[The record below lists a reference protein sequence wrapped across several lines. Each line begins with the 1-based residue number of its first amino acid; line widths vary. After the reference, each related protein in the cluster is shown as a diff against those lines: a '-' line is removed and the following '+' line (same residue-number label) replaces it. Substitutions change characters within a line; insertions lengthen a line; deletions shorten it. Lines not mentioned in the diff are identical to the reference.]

1 MAKGYFVDWT
11 KDSPVAYLGQREN
24 KSRLEDTHT
33 WVPADNSAD
42 ALLAQEALDIALDM
56 KSVKYFDP
64 ASKSIKDMTASEV
77 KTDTYS
83 KNRQSEYPTVGDV
96 VDALYKKDAGDSTE
110 WDEIAVARAAVK
122 TKYPKS

>member
-11 KDSPVAYLGQREN
+11 KDAPVAYLGHREN

-42 ALLAQEALDIALDM
+42 ALLAQAALDIALDM

-83 KNRQSEYPTVGDV
+83 KNRQSEYPQIGDV
-96 VDALYKKDAGDSTE
+96 VDALYKKEGGDSTE
-110 WDEIAVARAAVK
+110 WDAIAVSRAAVK

>member
-1 MAKGYFVDWT
+1 
-11 KDSPVAYLGQREN
+11 LGQREN

-42 ALLAQEALDIALDM
+42 ALLAEAALDIASDM

-64 ASKSIKDMTASEV
+64 DTKSIKDMTASEV

-83 KNRQSEYPTVGDV
+83 KNRQSEYPRVGDV
-96 VDALYKKDAGDSTE
+96 LDALYKKEGGDSTE
-110 WDEIAVARAAVK
+110 WDALGVTRAAVK

>member
-42 ALLAQEALDIALDM
+42 ALLAQAALDIASDM
-56 KSVKYFDP
+56 ESVKYFDP

-83 KNRQSEYPTVGDV
+83 KNRQSEYPRIGDV
-96 VDALYKKDAGDSTE
+96 VDALYKKEGGDSTE
-110 WDEIAVARAAVK
+110 WDAIAVSRAAVK

>member
-11 KDSPVAYLGQREN
+11 KDAPVAYLGQREN

-56 KSVKYFDP
+56 ESVKYFDP

-83 KNRQSEYPTVGDV
+83 KNRQREYPRLGDV